1 MEASIDYKGFVT
13 SCPGDSCF
21 YINLRKLSLKNK
33 YGNSST
39 SGIGEALSDVLS
51 AGNVNHKRKEELR
64 KAEFLRIGQVIKFK
78 NNKGLTI
85 KWMFYFLNKEIKTA
99 NNY

>member
-1 MEASIDYKGFVT
+1 MKMEASIDYKGFVT
-13 SCPGDSCF
+13 SCPRDSCF

-64 KAEFLRIGQVIKFK
+64 KAEFLRIGQVIKLK

-85 KWMFYFLNKEIKTA
+85 K
-99 NNY
+99 

>member
-1 MEASIDYKGFVT
+1 MKMEASMNYTGFVT
-13 SCPGDSCF
+13 NFPGDSSF

-51 AGNVNHKRKEELR
+51 SGNVNHKRKEELR

-78 NNKGLTI
+78 NNKCLTI
-85 KWMFYFLNKEIKTA
+85 K
-99 NNY
+99 